1 MMSLTRLMAIVRK
14 EVLQLRRDRLTFG
27 MIVGLPIIQ
36 VLLFGYAIN
45 TDVRNLK
52 TAVANQANTHLS
64 RQFVA
69 ELGQTQ
75 VVDIIATVANA
86 AQLKDLLRAGD
97 ISIGVVIPHDFDRR
111 VADRSRAAVH
121 LLVDGS
127 DPMILSVATRLRSMP
142 IAFDVAR
149 STTHGRMAAGGPFRS
164 GRPNVAE
171 RTDARERPGP
181 IEIRP
186 YYNPERRAPVNI
198 VPGLMGIILTMTMTL
213 FTAVAIVRERER
225 GNLELL
231 INTPVSSAELMIGKV
246 VPYVLIGLVQ
256 LALIAGIGRLLFD
269 VPIRGSIVD
278 LYLAATAFIAANLG
292 LGLLIS
298 TAVKTQFQAMQVT
311 IFYLLPSILLSG
323 FMFPFDG
330 MPRVAQYL
338 GELLPN
344 THFIRLTRGIMLRDA
359 ALVELYPEVVF
370 LIGFALITMTAA
382 ALRFSKRLD

>member
-127 DPMILSVATRLRSMP
+127 DPMILSVATRLRGMP

-149 STTHGRMAAGGPFRS
+149 STTHGKMAAGAS
-164 GRPNVAE
+164 A
-171 RTDARERPGP
+171 GP

-246 VPYVLIGLVQ
+246 VPYVVIGLVQ
-256 LALIAGIGRLLFD
+256 LALIASVGQLLFD

-330 MPRVAQYL
+330 MPRIAQYL

-359 ALVELYPEVVF
+359 TLVELYPEVIF